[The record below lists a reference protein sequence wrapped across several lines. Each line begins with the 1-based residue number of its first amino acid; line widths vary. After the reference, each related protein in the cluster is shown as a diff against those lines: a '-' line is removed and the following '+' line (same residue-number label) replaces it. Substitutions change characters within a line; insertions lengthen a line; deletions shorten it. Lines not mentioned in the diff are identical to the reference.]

1 MPTKPIPTETKLEAQ
16 RLRKLGWSLIKI
28 AAHLKISHGS
38 ASNICRDL
46 QVQKKTVEDQNESTI
61 EFDSDKPIKSL
72 EDACVAA
79 SVDLSIWYVDS
90 WECSQWTVG
99 MNIKGK
105 DEPVQT
111 QQYRVKLKLKRLL
124 KRSIQEAINA
134 IFERMK
140 KYAPK
145 YKKIKLPQSGPETL
159 AVTCLFDVHFG
170 KLAWNAETGNSY
182 DLKIA
187 EKIFKNAV
195 IDLMAHVKDR
205 KISRFCLPLG
215 NDFFHIDNKRN
226 TTYLGTPQDTDSRYA
241 KIFETGK
248 MAVIWAI
255 EYMIQFADVDVL
267 WVPGN
272 HDPTTSYHLV
282 ETISSWF
289 NRTKNVQVDCTP
301 PQRKYYTW
309 HNMLLGF
316 THGDKMKPE
325 SLPNL
330 MALEKPEDWAKCDC
344 REWLLGHQHRSQKW
358 VSKDTDTYQGTT
370 VRTIQALTATDAWHY
385 EQGFVGSRR
394 AAEILLYEKDFG
406 YVGNLIA
413 QARA

>member
-1 MPTKPIPTETKLEAQ
+1 MSTKSVPTEEAQ
-16 RLRKLGWSLIKI
+16 RLRKLGWTIERIS
-28 AAHLKISHGS
+28 AHLKMSHGWVCKVCKQVT
-38 ASNICRDL
+38 SNP
-46 QVQKKTVEDQNESTI
+46 KTSEDEDGTTI
-61 EFDSDKPIKSL
+61 EFDCDKPIKSL
-72 EDACVAA
+72 EDACAAA

-105 DEPVQT
+105 EEPVQT
-111 QQYRVKLKLKRLL
+111 QQYRVKLRLRRLL
-124 KRSIQEAINA
+124 KRSVHEAIDK

-145 YKKIKLPQSGPETL
+145 YRKIKLPQSGPETL
-159 AVTCLFDVHFG
+159 AVACLFDVHFG
-170 KLAWNAETGNSY
+170 KLAWSAEVGESY

-187 EKIFKNAV
+187 EKIFKNAIV
-195 IDLMAHVKDR
+195 DLMVHVKDR
-205 KISRFCLPLG
+205 RISRFCLPLG

-226 TTYLGTPQDTDSRYA
+226 TTFMGTPQDTDSRYA

-248 MAVIWAI
+248 MAVIWAV
-255 EYMIQFADVDVL
+255 EHMMQYADVDVL

-282 ETISSWF
+282 ETLSSWF
-289 NRTKNVQVDCTP
+289 HHAKNVAVDVSP
-301 PQRKYYTW
+301 PQRKYYIW
-309 HNMLLGF
+309 NNILLGF
-316 THGDKMKPE
+316 THGDKIKPE

-330 MALEKPEDWAKCDC
+330 MALEKPDDWAKCDC

-370 VRTIQALTATDAWHY
+370 VRTIQALTATDAWHH
-385 EQGFVGSRR
+385 EQGFVGARR

-406 YVGNLIA
+406 YVGDFI
-413 QARA
+413 ARARES